1 MEYYMSVQLAKD
13 NLLFRLSLF
22 TERRTI
28 CRTKRTMLLLSNE
41 KKKRTQITIRLD
53 QDYYPFN
60 QTFLDDYYRR
70 WEAENSKN

>member
-1 MEYYMSVQLAKD
+1 MSVQLAKD

-28 CRTKRTMLLLSNE
+28 KDNVATIKR
-41 KKKRTQITIRLD
+41 KKETNPNNNSVRS
-53 QDYYPFN
+53 DYYPFN